1 VNSIANSRTPCK
13 LLLSATILLIGN
25 PLLMHT
31 SKRPITVEDIVNRRD
46 ISEQEI
52 APDAKTIAVV
62 IKDADIA
69 GNTYHMSLY
78 TVSTEG
84 GEPKLILKTESISN
98 LRWKPDGSAITF
110 LGTEGKLSQ
119 IQSISPAGGKAS
131 LLFAHPEN
139 ISSFE
144 WSPDSTSV
152 ALVSSEPVTP
162 AETAAAAEKGIYYD
176 DHVAFPVWDFVIR
189 AWVKKTSKV
198 WLRDLSAR
206 KSQKLWEQAAT
217 INSHF
222 QSTSISK
229 LVWSP
234 DGKHIAAQMNAPIS
248 SSKNAAVAFNSNIA
262 VISAATGEI
271 TPITSES
278 GIALQ
283 PSWSPDG
290 RSLAFISETD
300 TQGKPRDGFTWTIM
314 VDDLGNGQPPRKLA
328 PEVPVVSNTALWWS
342 RDGKNILFGMNSRN
356 HVGFESISAAGG
368 TVTQISAGTDHIS
381 EFSLSA
387 DLTKASCIVQSPM
400 KAPEI
405 GVLSLPSG
413 EVKALTHFNAAFDQ
427 IELGEV
433 SPLTWKNK
441 YGYETNGYLIKPTS
455 YVSGT
460 KYPLLII
467 VYGFHG
473 TFITDAEWITS
484 YPAQE
489 FAANDFVVLMMN
501 QPREYGWRR
510 GNFDQFF
517 FDRDENALASIA
529 AGIDKVAEMGIA
541 DPQRAGMMG
550 WSYGS
555 ELTNLAMT
563 RTKLFAAAS
572 ASGGGAYNSGEY
584 WLLGQSFQ
592 YYLEGIMGG
601 SPYGEYD
608 HKYDAL
614 STAAHA
620 DQVTSPLLIEAPI
633 SEMLFSI
640 EFYTALRRRN
650 KPVEFV
656 VYPDE
661 GHIYQQPKHR
671 LASMQRNLDWF
682 NFWLQR
688 KENPDLDKREQYVRW
703 RELANKI
710 SAKN

>member
-1 VNSIANSRTPCK
+1 MG
-13 LLLSATILLIGN
+13 AT
-25 PLLMHT
+25 
-31 SKRPITVEDIVNRRD
+31 KRPITLEDIVNRRD
-46 ISEQEI
+46 ISEQEM
-52 APDAKTIAVV
+52 APDGKTIAVV
-62 IKDADIA
+62 MKDADIT

-78 TVSTEG
+78 TVSTATG
-84 GEPKLILKTESISN
+84 DPQLVLKTESISN
-98 LRWKPDGSAITF
+98 LRWKPDGKVITF
-110 LGTEGKLSQ
+110 LGTEGKASQ
-119 IQSISPAGGKAS
+119 IQQVSPAGGKAS
-131 LLFAHPEN
+131 RLFIHSEN

-144 WSPDSTSV
+144 WSPDGRTI
-152 ALVSSEPVTP
+152 ALVSSEPVT
-162 AETAAAAEKGIYYD
+162 ANETEAAANKGIYYD
-176 DHVAFPVWDFVIR
+176 DHVAFPVWVFVIR
-189 AWVKKTSKV
+189 SWVKIPSKV
-198 WLRDLSAR
+198 WLRDLAAQTSR
-206 KSQKLWEQAAT
+206 KLWEQPAS

-222 QSTSISK
+222 QTTSISK

-234 DGKHIAAQMNAPIS
+234 DGKRIAAQMNAPIS
-248 SSKNAAVAFNSNIA
+248 SSKNAAVAFNSHIA

-271 TPITSES
+271 TFLESES
-278 GIALQ
+278 GIAVQ
-283 PSWSPDG
+283 PSWSGDG

-314 VDDLGNGQPPRKLA
+314 VEDLGGDQPPRALA
-328 PEVPVVSNTALWWS
+328 PEVPIASNAMLWWS
-342 RDGKNILFGMNSRN
+342 RDGKSILFGVNSRN
-356 HVGFESISAAGG
+356 HIGFESIPAAGG
-368 TVTQISAGTDHIS
+368 TMTHLSTTADHIS
-381 EFSLSA
+381 EFSLSS
-387 DLTKASCIVQSPM
+387 DQSKVSCIIQSPM

-413 EVKALTHFNAAFDQ
+413 EVKRLTHFNAAFDQ
-427 IELGEV
+427 IALGEV
-433 SPLTWKNK
+433 SSLTWANK
-441 YGYETNGYLIKPTS
+441 YGYETNGYLIKPTG

-484 YPAQE
+484 YPAQA
-489 FAANDFVVLMMN
+489 FAADGFAVLMMN

-510 GNFDQFF
+510 GNFDQFL

-541 DPQRAGMMG
+541 DPHHTGMMG

-572 ASGGGAYNSGEY
+572 ASGGGAYNPGEY
-584 WLLGQSFQ
+584 WLLGQPFQ
-592 YYLEGIMGG
+592 YYMEGIMGG
-601 SPYGEYD
+601 SPYGKYD
-608 HKYDAL
+608 HKYDEL

-620 DQVTSPLLIEAPI
+620 ERVTSPLLIEAPI
-633 SEMLFSI
+633 SEMLFSL
-640 EFYTALRRRN
+640 EFYTALRRLG

-682 NFWLQR
+682 NFWLQQ
-688 KENPDLDKREQYVRW
+688 KENPDPDKKEQYARW
-703 RELANKI
+703 RELADKI